1 MKHRLATIRW
11 AFSIAWNHNK
21 MILVFWMSL
30 IAAIS
35 ILPAILLYFNRTIIT
50 QLDTFLATGTGAF
63 SDILPSIVVF
73 GVITTLIGVSNRV
86 NGEFTYSIL
95 YDHYYFAMAELLS
108 ERAQLFTMEELLNK
122 DILDEYNSVCER
134 EGTLTEV
141 ISGICTLLGKF
152 VGTGSLLAVAITLS
166 LPVFIIASLYVIGVV
181 FLNITFVEKRR
192 KRREAIRDKERLAS
206 HYEELAHSHEF
217 AKELRIFESKNKLLA
232 SWQKAYDAIF
242 KNETSQAFATEIRVF
257 VSGLGFYIFLAAMI
271 FYSIFLVSAGT
282 MTVPILLIL
291 FTLCLNI
298 FTTINGIAS
307 SLMQT
312 DIGVHAME
320 RQYRLFGS
328 KNAQVVSDDG
338 ETETHKHKASKS
350 DILFEAKNLSYSYG
364 TDKIALDG
372 VSIKIKKGETI
383 ALVGTN
389 GGGKTTLV
397 HLLLQLYQPQ
407 SGNLF
412 YVGKDYEAFKHGF
425 LRHSVGAFFQ
435 VYDLLHMPIWEN
447 IGVGDVQSVND
458 RERIS
463 VALEKGGASSFV
475 SKLPK
480 GEDTY
485 VRKWFEET
493 GVDFSGG
500 ERQKLA
506 VSRAHMSD
514 KDILIFDEPAS
525 MLDPISELEQFM
537 NIKEKLDG
545 RTAILISHR
554 VGFARMANRII
565 LLSEGRVAEEG
576 THDELIARNGLYA
589 QFFNEQAQWYQQK
602 AEVV

>member
-1 MKHRLATIRW
+1 MRHRIATIRW

-21 MILVFWMSL
+21 MILIFWTGL
-30 IAAIS
+30 IAVIS

-50 QLDTFLATGTGAF
+50 QLDTFFATGAGTF
-63 SDILPSIVVF
+63 SELLPSIVVF
-73 GVITTLIGVSNRV
+73 GVITTFIGVSNRV
-86 NGEFTYSIL
+86 NGEFIYSVL

-108 ERAQLFTMEELLNK
+108 ERAQRFTMEELLNK
-122 DILDEYNSVCER
+122 DILDEYNSICER

-166 LPVFIIASLYVIGVV
+166 RPVFIIALLYVIGVV

-192 KRREAIRDKERLAS
+192 KQREAIRDKERLAN

-217 AKELRIFESKNKLLA
+217 SKELRVFESKDKLLT

-242 KNETSQAFATEIRVF
+242 KNEINQAFATEIRVF

-307 SLMQT
+307 SLVQT

-328 KNAQVVSDDG
+328 KNAKIVSNEDEAETDKLLANKDDV
-338 ETETHKHKASKS
+338 
-350 DILFEAKNLSYSYG
+350 LFETKDLSYSYG
-364 TDKIALDG
+364 TDKAALDR

-412 YVGKDYEAFKHGF
+412 YVGKDYESFKHGF

-447 IGVGDVQSVND
+447 IGVGDVQHVND

-463 VALEKGGASSFV
+463 TALEKGGASGLV
-475 SKLPK
+475 SRLAK

-537 NIKEKLDG
+537 NIKEKLSG

-554 VGFARMANRII
+554 VGFARMADRII

-576 THDELIARNGLYA
+576 THDELIAKGRLYA

-602 AEVV
+602 AEAL